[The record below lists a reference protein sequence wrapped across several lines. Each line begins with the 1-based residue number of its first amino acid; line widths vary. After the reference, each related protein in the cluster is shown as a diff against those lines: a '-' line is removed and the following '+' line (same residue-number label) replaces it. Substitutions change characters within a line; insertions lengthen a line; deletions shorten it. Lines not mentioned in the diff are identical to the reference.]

1 MKRKILRVYGSGIY
15 NIKSFKDDKHNYIF
29 KTDTLEEYTFPKTL
43 FSLNIYQNYYDIKR
57 I

>member
-1 MKRKILRVYGSGIY
+1 MRRKILRVYGGRIY

-29 KTDTLEEYTFPKTL
+29 KTDTLEEYIFPKTL

-57 I
+57 V